1 MSRELRGLKQLD
13 EATGPKSSLLPPEAD
28 KLPIQ
33 DRFVPQK
40 TTLEPPK
47 PNSKRWV
54 RASAGRH
61 TQLSEGEGERT
72 APPNKNEQPQQ
83 PQPAQQPVQEDQH
96 VEPEKKWWETVN
108 HVSDSE
114 ASQASHISDSEE
126 EEEQPKLFT

>member
-33 DRFVPQK
+33 NRFVPQH

-54 RASAGRH
+54 RASAGPLPQTQPLIPSTVLTH
-61 TQLSEGEGERT
+61 FPDTQLLKGEGEENGSEEEEVIPETPSPVET
-72 APPNKNEQPQQ
+72 A
-83 PQPAQQPVQEDQH
+83 
-96 VEPEKKWWETVN
+96 
-108 HVSDSE
+108 
-114 ASQASHISDSEE
+114 SEE
-126 EEEQPKLFT
+126 EEEIRETPSPVP